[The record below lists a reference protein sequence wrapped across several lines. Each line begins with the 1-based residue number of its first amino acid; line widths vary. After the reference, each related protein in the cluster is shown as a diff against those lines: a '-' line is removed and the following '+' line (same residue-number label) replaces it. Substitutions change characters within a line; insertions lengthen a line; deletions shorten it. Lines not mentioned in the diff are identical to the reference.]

1 MFKQMI
7 KLLQKAET
15 ITILFAGPIILFY
28 RIMYPFIWFLNGSAR
43 VLVGIFG
50 LKPSSEHEIAHSEE
64 ELRILLTDS
73 YKKAI
78 YEPNEKI

>member
-15 ITILFAGPIILFY
+15 ITILFAGPIIF
-28 RIMYPFIWFLNGSAR
+28 MYPFIWFLNGSAR